1 MTLAQESRSSTVK
14 DAHRHGCVISFIPL
28 GGNLTMEQHEQE
40 RFDLLYAQ
48 HLQALKLQG
57 KRGKTIDG
65 YSRAVRRIAGYFNR
79 CPDNLTAADLKTYFA
94 WMVENYSWSS
104 VKVDLWGLSF
114 FFRHVLGQP
123 MDWVDIVKPPNSSSL
138 PDIPTR
144 EEVQRLINSVYRLR
158 YRVYFFAIYSMGL
171 RLGEG
176 LALEIGDIDTAN
188 RRVHVRQG
196 KGGKDRYVP
205 LPDATLQ
212 HLRRFWRTHRHPRLL
227 FPNGSGNEASAR
239 TASSPM
245 DRGGV
250 QAAIKAARISCG
262 INKHLTVHSL
272 RHAYATHLLELGVDL
287 RSIQDVLGHQK
298 PETTARYAHLT
309 EVNRQQAND
318 RIEDLVAGFPLRW
331 EDV

>member
-1 MTLAQESRSSTVK
+1 M
-14 DAHRHGCVISFIPL
+14 
-28 GGNLTMEQHEQE
+28 NQHEQE
-40 RFDLLYAQ
+40 RFDGLYFK

-57 KRGKTIDG
+57 KREKTIDG
-65 YSRAVRRIAGYFNR
+65 YARALRRIAGYFDC
-79 CPDNLTAADLKTYFA
+79 CPDSLEPDQLKTYFA
-94 WMVENYSWSS
+94 WMVENYTWSS

-114 FFRHVLGQP
+114 FYRHVLCRK
-123 MDWVDIVKPPNSSSL
+123 MEWIEIVNPPKARSL
-138 PDIPTR
+138 PDVPTR
-144 EEVQRLINSVYRLR
+144 EEVQRLINGVYRLR
-158 YRVYFFAIYSMGL
+158 YRVFFFVIYSMGL

-176 LALEIGDIDTAN
+176 LGMEIGDIDSDQ

-205 LPDATLQ
+205 LPDPTLQ

-227 FPNGSGNEASAR
+227 FPNASGNEASAR

-250 QAAIKAARISCG
+250 QAAIQAARKDCG
-262 INKHLTVHSL
+262 IHKHLTVHSL

-287 RSIQDVLGHQK
+287 RSIQVVLGHQK

-309 EVNRQQAND
+309 EVNRQQAKE
-318 RIEDLVAGFPLRW
+318 RIEELMAGFPLRW
-331 EDV
+331 EDI

>member
-1 MTLAQESRSSTVK
+1 M
-14 DAHRHGCVISFIPL
+14 
-28 GGNLTMEQHEQE
+28 NQHEQE
-40 RFDLLYAQ
+40 RFDCLYAR

-57 KRGKTIDG
+57 KREKTVDG
-65 YSRAVRRIAGYFNR
+65 YARALRRIAGYFDC
-79 CPDNLTAADLKTYFA
+79 CPDHLNTEQLKGYFA

-114 FFRHVLGQP
+114 FYRHVLGRK
-123 MDWVDIVKPPNSSSL
+123 MEWIEIINPPKARSL
-138 PDIPTR
+138 PDVPTR
-144 EEVQRLINSVYRLR
+144 AEVQRLINGVYRLR
-158 YRVYFFAIYSMGL
+158 YRVFFFAIYSMGL

-176 LALEIGDIDTAN
+176 LALEIGDIDAAQ

-205 LPDATLQ
+205 LPEPTLQ

-227 FPNGSGNEASAR
+227 FPNASGNESSAR
-239 TASSPM
+239 TATSPM

-250 QAAIKAARISCG
+250 QAAIQAARKDCG
-262 INKHLTVHSL
+262 IHKHLTVHSL

-287 RSIQDVLGHQK
+287 RSIQVVMGHQK

-309 EVNRQQAND
+309 EVNRQQAKE
-318 RIEDLVAGFPLRW
+318 RIEDLMAGFSLRW
-331 EDV
+331 EDL

>member
-1 MTLAQESRSSTVK
+1 M
-14 DAHRHGCVISFIPL
+14 
-28 GGNLTMEQHEQE
+28 NQHEQE
-40 RFDLLYAQ
+40 RFDCLYAR

-57 KRGKTIDG
+57 KREKTVDG
-65 YSRAVRRIAGYFNR
+65 YARALRRIAGYFDC
-79 CPDNLTAADLKTYFA
+79 CPDHLNTEQLKGYFA

-114 FFRHVLGQP
+114 FYRHVLGRK
-123 MDWVDIVKPPNSSSL
+123 MEWIEIINPPKARSL
-138 PDIPTR
+138 PDVPSR
-144 EEVQRLINSVYRLR
+144 AEVQRLINGVYRLR
-158 YRVYFFAIYSMGL
+158 YRVFFFAIYSMGL

-176 LALEIGDIDTAN
+176 LALEIGDIDAAQ

-205 LPDATLQ
+205 LPEPTLQ

-227 FPNGSGNEASAR
+227 FPNASGNESSAR
-239 TASSPM
+239 TATSPM

-250 QAAIKAARISCG
+250 QAAIQAARKDCG
-262 INKHLTVHSL
+262 IHKHLTVHSL

-287 RSIQDVLGHQK
+287 RSIQVVMGHQK

-309 EVNRQQAND
+309 EVNRQQAKE
-318 RIEDLVAGFPLRW
+318 RIEDLMAGFSLRW
-331 EDV
+331 EDL

>member
-1 MTLAQESRSSTVK
+1 
-14 DAHRHGCVISFIPL
+14 
-28 GGNLTMEQHEQE
+28 MEQHEQE
-40 RFDLLYAQ
+40 RFDPLYAQ

-57 KRGKTIDG
+57 KRSKTIDG

-79 CPDNLTAADLKTYFA
+79 CPDNLTVADLKTYFS

-114 FFRHVLGQP
+114 FFRQVLGQP
-123 MDWVDIVKPPNSSSL
+123 MEWVDIIKPPNSRSL
-138 PDIPTR
+138 PDVPTR

-158 YRVYFFAIYSMGL
+158 YRVYFFAVYSMGL

-176 LALEIGDIDTAN
+176 LGLEIGDIDAAQK
-188 RRVHVRQG
+188 RVHVRQG

-212 HLRRFWRTHRHPRLL
+212 HLRRFWSTHRHPRLL
-227 FPNGSGNEASAR
+227 FPNGSGNQASAR
-239 TASSPM
+239 TARSPM

-262 INKHLTVHSL
+262 IHKHLTVHSL

-287 RSIQDVLGHQK
+287 RSIQVVLGHQK
-298 PETTARYAHLT
+298 PETTARYAQLT
-309 EVNRQQAND
+309 EVNRQQAKD
-318 RIEDLVAGFPLRW
+318 RIEDLVAGALPCAGRTS
-331 EDV
+331 DDPPC